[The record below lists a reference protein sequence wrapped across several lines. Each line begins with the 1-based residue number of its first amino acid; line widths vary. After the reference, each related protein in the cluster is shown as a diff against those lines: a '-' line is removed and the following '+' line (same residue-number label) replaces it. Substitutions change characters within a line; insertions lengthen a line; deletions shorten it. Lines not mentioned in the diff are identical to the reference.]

1 MKNSVSNVLTAPFK
15 LAKAL
20 MEMMRSVLSSI
31 FKIFGLKGLA
41 PAHSAEAPTPENA
54 LTSEEMAAD
63 KGQSNDMKPGMEL
76 ARKMI
81 PDPLLD
87 KIQAF
92 AKASV
97 EDRKKID
104 LSGVSPSMKA
114 VLATMTPDQ
123 LKAIGEM
130 EREKARF
137 VMFNGLK
144 QMRLREKQMEKQNRA
159 LNGLQP
165 SPVEKAAMEARA
177 GKMCDISEEKLK
189 DRINKRKQSK
199 AHSSSLAF
207 GM

>member
-1 MKNSVSNVLTAPFK
+1 MKKSISNVLTAPFK

-20 MEMMRSVLSSI
+20 MEMMKSILSSI
-31 FKIFGLKGLA
+31 LKMFGFKGLA

-54 LTSEEMAAD
+54 LTSEEMATD

-123 LKAIGEM
+123 LKAIGKM

-137 VMFNGLK
+137 IVFNNLK
-144 QMRLREKQMEKQNRA
+144 QMRIREKQMEKQNRA
-159 LNGLQP
+159 LKGLQS
-165 SPVEKAAMEARA
+165 SPVEKAAMEAKAEKKRE
-177 GKMCDISEEKLK
+177 ISEERLK

-199 AHSSSLAF
+199 APSSSLAF

>member
-31 FKIFGLKGLA
+31 LKMFGLKGLA
-41 PAHSAEAPTPENA
+41 PAHSAEAPAPENA

-63 KGQSNDMKPGMEL
+63 KGQNNDMKPGIEL

-92 AKASV
+92 AKASG
-97 EDRKKID
+97 ENRKKID

-114 VLATMTPDQ
+114 VLATMTPTQ
-123 LKAIGEM
+123 LKALGEM
-130 EREKARF
+130 ERENARYI
-137 VMFNGLK
+137 MFNGLK
-144 QMRLREKQMEKQNRA
+144 QMMVREKQLEKQNTA
-159 LNGLQP
+159 LNGLHP

-177 GKMCDISEEKLK
+177 GKKYEISEERLK

-199 AHSSSLAF
+199 APSSSLAF

>member
-1 MKNSVSNVLTAPFK
+1 MKNSLSSLLTAPFK

-20 MEMMRSVLSSI
+20 MEMMRTVLSSI
-31 FKIFGLKGLA
+31 LKMFGLKGLA

-54 LTSEEMAAD
+54 LTSEEMATD
-63 KGQSNDMKPGMEL
+63 KGRGNDMKPGMEL

-87 KIQAF
+87 KIQSF

-97 EDRKKID
+97 EDRMKID

-137 VMFNGLK
+137 VVFNGLK
-144 QMRLREKQMEKQNRA
+144 QMRVREKQMEKQNRA
-159 LNGLQP
+159 LNDLQP
-165 SPVEKAAMEARA
+165 SPVERATMEARS
-177 GKMCDISEEKLK
+177 GKKCEISEEKLK
-189 DRINKRKQSK
+189 YRINKRKQSK
-199 AHSSSLAF
+199 APTSSLAF